1 MKYSVGP
8 KISAFFPQVIHGSF
22 TMLQAWGIYAG
33 IFERCQA
40 KSLETPRVFQHFRRS
55 LSDTRLMTGSS
66 STGTI
71 WKHRF
76 ARHVESV
83 CKGKGA
89 VGRVQGSST
98 LLL

>member
-1 MKYSVGP
+1 MPNKT
-8 KISAFFPQVIHGSF
+8 I
-22 TMLQAWGIYAG
+22 
-33 IFERCQA
+33 
-40 KSLETPRVFQHFRRS
+40 ETPRVFQHFRRS

-89 VGRVQGSST
+89 VGRVQGNKGKLQKRSKED
-98 LLL
+98 LQG